1 MCDGMSEGEYQEMM
15 GLIDNAGQE
24 DREPIDQDSV
34 WVTREKQHI
43 PIYKM
48 TDHHLLSTIRV
59 LRGKSP
65 LGTTW
70 KGDNVRRRG
79 WLNAMANE
87 AYSRGL
93 TIEDV
98 DEKDPVHE

>member
-1 MCDGMSEGEYQEMM
+1 MADYYREQEWWLEDGQH
-15 GLIDNAGQE
+15 DP
-24 DREPIDQDSV
+24 EPITRDSV
-34 WVTREKQHI
+34 WVTKDRQHV
-43 PIYKM
+43 PISEM
-48 TDHHLLSTIRV
+48 TNSHLLNTIRV

-65 LGTTW
+65 SGTTW
-70 KGDNVRRRG
+70 SGDAVHRRG

-93 TIEDV
+93 SIEEV